1 MDHLLGFL
9 HSEHGG
15 ILDVDI
21 QMLQAWL
28 VFAPPSNFYTAS
40 TVLSHKYG
48 GDNVA
53 VKTFLSHFSMFV
65 PTKTTV
71 KLSNGNTGHAQVIG
85 VILYRFP
92 KYSIIYPVVPVYYF
106 PGHPSNTISSSAL
119 KVYVGFKK
127 FTSCWNNFVQLP
139 YLWFILTHTSCY
151 LPHCVLYNITTNT

>member
-1 MDHLLGFL
+1 MF
-9 HSEHGG
+9 E
-15 ILDVDI
+15 
-21 QMLQAWL
+21 
-28 VFAPPSNFYTAS
+28 PPSNFYTDS

-53 VKTFLSHFSMFV
+53 VKAFLSHFSMFV

-71 KLSNGNTGHAQVIG
+71 KLSNGNTGDAQVIG

-119 KVYVGFKK
+119 KVNVGFQKV
-127 FTSCWNNFVQLP
+127 TYEPIEHCYFVDPQGCSWRSP
-139 YLWFILTHTSCY
+139 YQTQKQY
-151 LPHCVLYNITTNT
+151 